1 MLTGSFSFK
10 MQAYQTHQK
19 SGENGKAVMG
29 IRQAAGVYASHTD
42 VFNAKVN
49 RKPRPAKGDSSG
61 LFSTF

>member
-1 MLTGSFSFK
+1 